1 MKDEI
6 WQKRQFILSSFA
18 RQNITINTEV
28 YRFVDKII
36 RENWDLEKYDLI
48 EIDKIIRKS
57 YEENLRNGQ
66 R

>member
-66 R
+66 G

>member
-28 YRFVDKII
+28 YRFVDKIV

-66 R
+66 G